1 MDLFDVGG
9 MVVTMRSSSFA
20 TQKLA
25 RRTITAVVGIAFAM
39 ACPQPGYA
47 DSYPLAPQTKLRVT
61 VVQWIPAKGEYQ
73 KWEPVGGEYVVSA
86 AGTIS
91 LPLIGSMDVTSIDSS
106 DLATEIAERLKAKTG
121 LINTPDATVEI
132 LEYPQIYM
140 VGSVT
145 TPGAYQFKPGMTV
158 LQALALSGGRY
169 RSNTEGGSKGEIG
182 MLGELQEARNDIL
195 RTLGRI
201 ARLQA
206 EAADAKEIHFPS
218 ELTAIQDDKTAA
230 EIMAQEQIIFAAR
243 TKGLE
248 RQLDNLSEL
257 RGLFSAE
264 IDILGTKTETL
275 DKGIKLVEDELAGVK
290 SLVDRGIATVSRRS
304 ELERAV
310 AGLQSNRL
318 DEVTAAMRA
327 RQNLSEATRNS
338 LSLRDKHQTDIAADM
353 QDAQANL
360 DRLKIKE
367 DVLKKV
373 LIVNGS
379 SMTNDR
385 QNEDT
390 AEPSLSFAIVRQT
403 QGKIDEVAG
412 SESTLLLP
420 GDVVKVTIN
429 QRSRPRVGVVSSA
442 APSQ

>member
-1 MDLFDVGG
+1 MT
-9 MVVTMRSSSFA
+9 VTMWTSDKVA
-20 TQKLA
+20 WKYAKLTLA
-25 RRTITAVVGIAFAM
+25 GVAFAI
-39 ACPQPGYA
+39 ALPGFAHA
-47 DSYPLAPQTKLRVT
+47 DRYPLAPQTKLRVT
-61 VVQWIPAKGEYQ
+61 VVQWIPSKGEYQ

-86 AGTIS
+86 AGTIA
-91 LPLIGSMDVTSIDSS
+91 LPLVGSMDVAELDSAE
-106 DLATEIAERLKAKTG
+106 LATEIAERLKAKTG

-132 LEYPQIYM
+132 LEYPPIYM

-145 TPGAYQFKPGMTV
+145 TPGGYQFKPGMTV

-169 RSNTEGGSKGEIG
+169 RSSTEGGSKGEIG
-182 MLGELQEARNDIL
+182 MLGELQEVHNDIL

-206 EAADAKEIHFPS
+206 ESADAKEIHFPR
-218 ELTAIQDDKTAA
+218 ELTGSSDDKVSA
-230 EIMAQEQIIFAAR
+230 EIMTQEQIIFSTR
-243 TKGLE
+243 KNGLQ

-257 RGLFSAE
+257 RSLFSSE
-264 IDILGTKTETL
+264 IEILGTKTETL

-290 SLVDRGIATVSRRS
+290 SLVERGIATVSRRS

-310 AGLQSNRL
+310 ASLQSNRL

-338 LSLRDKHQTDIAADM
+338 LSLRDKQQTDISTDL
-353 QDAQANL
+353 QEAQANL

-373 LIVNGS
+373 LIVSGS
-379 SMTNDR
+379 SMANDR

-390 AEPSLSFAIVRQT
+390 AEPSLSFTVVRRV
-403 QGKIDEVAG
+403 QGRIEETVA
-412 SESTLLLP
+412 SESTPLLS

-429 QRSRPRVGVVSSA
+429 QRSRPRATAFTEG